1 VRPTPRMWSRAAVA
15 ITVERTR
22 IRPSVPDTASDFD
35 YVVIGAGSSGCVV
48 VNRLSADP
56 GMRVLLLEAGVAADG
71 DPAITTPGQWT
82 SLIGSSYDW
91 GYATEKEEG
100 LAQRA
105 IAFPRGK
112 ALGGTS
118 AINAMTH
125 MRGHRRCFDGWRE
138 AGNPGWGYDD
148 LLPLFKRSERYD
160 GDPSR
165 HRGSDGPLA
174 VSRAREPHEG
184 HEAFLSAA
192 AEQGFRAD
200 HRHDF
205 NTAEPEAVA
214 GFYQKNILNGRRHS
228 AADAFLT
235 PIRARANLTV
245 RSSAHVTRL
254 IIKGRRVTGVEYV
267 CNGQLGA
274 VSAHREVVLCAG
286 AVESPRILM
295 SSGIGPADQLR
306 AHGIRVVADVAG
318 VGRNLQDHLKL
329 SIRWC
334 GRTTLPASTV
344 TAGLVT
350 SSSGGS
356 LPDLLFYVGRGVDQP
371 DPFVTITVA
380 LVRPQSR
387 GTIELRSSDPLASP
401 IIRANYLQSQAD
413 VAVLV
418 AGVRLAR
425 QIGLSPA
432 YDRLRGEETDPGDRT
447 TTAGDLERFVRAM
460 ADTIYHPAGTCRM
473 GRSSDSEAVVDASLR
488 VRGVD
493 GLRVA
498 DASIMPDVV
507 DAPTHAAAVM
517 IGEKCAALIQ
527 KDTGARGG
535 MT

>member
-1 VRPTPRMWSRAAVA
+1 M
-15 ITVERTR
+15 
-22 IRPSVPDTASDFD
+22 PDGGGDFD

-56 GMRVLLLEAGVAADG
+56 EMRVLLIEAGVAADA
-71 DPAITTPGQWT
+71 DPAITTPGRWT

-91 GYATEKEEG
+91 GYMTEAEAG

-125 MRGHRRCFDGWRE
+125 MRGHRRCFDAWRDS
-138 AGNPGWGYDD
+138 GNPGWGYED
-148 LLPLFKRSERYD
+148 LLPLFRQSERYD
-160 GDPSR
+160 GDPSP

-174 VSRAREPHEG
+174 VSRARDPHAG
-184 HEAFLSAA
+184 HEAFLLAA
-192 AEQGFRAD
+192 ADQGFRAD

-205 NTAEPEAVA
+205 NVPEPEGVA

-228 AADAFLT
+228 AADAFLA
-235 PIRARANLTV
+235 PARARTNLTV
-245 RSSAHVTRL
+245 RSPAHVTRL
-254 IIKGRRVTGVEYV
+254 IVEGRRVTGVEYV
-267 CNGQLGA
+267 SNGQREV
-274 VSAHREVVLCAG
+274 VSARRDVVLCAG

-318 VGRNLQDHLKL
+318 VGRNLQDHLKV
-329 SIRWC
+329 SIRWR
-334 GRTTLPASTV
+334 GRSTLPASTV
-344 TAGLVT
+344 TAGLLT
-350 SSSGGS
+350 SSTAGR
-356 LPDLLFYVGRGVDQP
+356 LPDLQFYVGRGVDQP

-387 GTIELRSSDPLASP
+387 GAIELRSADPLAP
-401 IIRANYLQSQAD
+401 PLIRANYLQSGAD

-418 AGVRLAR
+418 AGVRYAR
-425 QIGLSPA
+425 QIGLSPV
-432 YDRLRGEETDPGDRT
+432 YDRLRGEETDPGDRV
-447 TTAGDLERFVRAM
+447 TTAGDLERFVRTM

-473 GRSSDSEAVVDASLR
+473 GPSSDPDAVVDADLR
-488 VRGVD
+488 VRGVE

-517 IGEKCAALIQ
+517 IGEKCAALILRHR
-527 KDTGARGG
+527 K
-535 MT
+535 

>member
-1 VRPTPRMWSRAAVA
+1 
-15 ITVERTR
+15 
-22 IRPSVPDTASDFD
+22 VPDTSSNFD

-56 GMRVLLLEAGVAADG
+56 GTRVLLLEAGVAADA
-71 DPAITTPGQWT
+71 DPAITTPGRWT
-82 SLIGSSYDW
+82 SLVGSFYDW
-91 GYATEKEEG
+91 GYTTETEEG

-112 ALGGTS
+112 VLGGSS

-125 MRGHRRCFDGWRE
+125 MRGHRRCFDGWRD

-160 GDPSR
+160 GDPSP

-174 VSRAREPHEG
+174 VSRARDPHEG

-192 AEQGFRAD
+192 AEQGFCAD
-200 HRHDF
+200 HGHDF
-205 NTAEPEAVA
+205 NAAEPEGVA

-228 AADAFLT
+228 AADAFLI

-245 RSSAHVTRL
+245 RSSAHVARL
-254 IIKGRRVTGVEYV
+254 IVEGHRVRGVEYV
-267 CNGQLGA
+267 RNGQPEVVNA
-274 VSAHREVVLCAG
+274 RREVVLCAG

-295 SSGIGPADQLR
+295 SSGIGPPDQLR
-306 AHGIRVVADVAG
+306 AHGIRVVTDLAG

-329 SIRWC
+329 SVRWR

-350 SSSGGS
+350 SSSGG
-356 LPDLLFYVGRGVDQP
+356 LPDLQFYVGRGVDQP
-371 DPFVTITVA
+371 DQLVTITVA

-387 GTIELRSSDPLASP
+387 GTIELRSADPLVSP

-432 YDRLRGEETDPGDRT
+432 YDRLRGEETDPGDRV
-447 TTAGDLERFVRAM
+447 TTADDLERFVRAM

-473 GRSSDSEAVVDASLR
+473 GPSSDPDAVVDASLR
-488 VRGVD
+488 VRGVE
-493 GLRVA
+493 GVRVA

-507 DAPTHAAAVM
+507 DAPTHAAAIM
-517 IGEKCAALIQ
+517 IGEKCAALI
-527 KDTGARGG
+527 GLHS
-535 MT
+535 